1 MNGEQQAVND
11 KTAIEYARRDELY
24 EVAVFLDA
32 CWRAEYGKI
41 VAADFLGDM
50 SVEARHEKLLE
61 RFDNEQ
67 SRFLVLRAGDEM
79 AGASVFGKS
88 LMEGYEDDGEISAIY
103 LRHDY
108 IGKGYGHLLFSK
120 IEQALSLAGYENIM
134 LDVLSQNSRAVSFYE
149 KHGYTRVADRF
160 VKLGEK
166 EYPLAVY
173 RKSCKYLE
181 KSKQ

>member
-1 MNGEQQAVND
+1 MND
-11 KTAIEYARRDELY
+11 KTAIEYAERGELY

-32 CWRAEYGKI
+32 CWRAEYGEI

-50 SVEARHEKLLE
+50 SVEARYNELLE
-61 RFDNEQ
+61 RSDNGQ
-67 SRFLVLRAGDEM
+67 SRFLVLRAGGEM

-88 LMEGYEDDGEISAIY
+88 LTEGYADDGEISAIY

-120 IEQALSLAGYENIM
+120 IEQALSSAGYENIV
-134 LDVLSQNSRAVSFYE
+134 LDVLSQNIRAVSFYE
-149 KHGYTRVADRF
+149 RHGYTRVANRF

-173 RKSCKYLE
+173 RKPCKDLE